1 MKLESLLAM
10 LSALLAMLS
19 LRLRKLLRRPQKLDV
34 SYQLGSDTSK
44 TNPTTLNL
52 SVETKKED

>member
-34 SYQLGSDTSK
+34 NYQLGSDTSK
-44 TNPTTLNL
+44 TKQTTLSL
-52 SVETKKED
+52 SVETEKED